1 MNFDIST
8 QLHPSKGP
16 LTSQPVFIILVTS
29 RFGTERFARVFCYSV
44 SYFTLAR
51 DIFRPG
57 SAEHSR
63 THPDQPQDTP
73 EHPLERKISE
83 VKLQRNKIISL
94 LVTCYKTLSEE

>member
-94 LVTCYKTLSEE
+94 LITCYKTLSEE